1 MPDHIDRKIISLLR
15 ENGRAQWKQIGDA
28 IRMSGP
34 AVASRVQ
41 RLEDEGVVTGYTVK
55 VDETRLGNHLCAF
68 ITVVMKDYGHTRFQE
83 FLRQRPEVKE
93 AHRISG
99 EPCFILK
106 VVLADQLRLTQLLDE
121 ILEYGHY
128 KINISMNQ
136 CV

>member
-1 MPDHIDRKIISLLR
+1 MADHIDRKIIALLR

-41 RLEDEGVVTGYTVK
+41 RLEDEGVVAGYTVK
-55 VDETRLGNHLCAF
+55 VDERKLGNHLCAF
-68 ITVVMKDYGHTRFQE
+68 ITVVMKDYAHTRFQD
-83 FLRQRPEVKE
+83 FLKRRPEVKE
-93 AHRISG
+93 AHRVSG

-106 VVLADQLRLTQLLDE
+106 VVLADHERLTQLLDE

-128 KINISMNQ
+128 KINISMSQ
-136 CV
+136 CI